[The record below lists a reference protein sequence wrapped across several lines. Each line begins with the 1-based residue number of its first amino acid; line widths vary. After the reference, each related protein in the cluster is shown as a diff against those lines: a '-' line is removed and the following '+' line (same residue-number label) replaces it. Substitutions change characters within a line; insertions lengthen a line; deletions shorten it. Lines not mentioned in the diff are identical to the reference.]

1 MSDADAARPT
11 RPMLR
16 IDRARL
22 AQSIE
27 ELGRI
32 GATPRGGLTRVALTD
47 EDKRGRDQMVAWMRE
62 ASLRVTVDQMGNI
75 FGERAGSAPGL
86 PPVMM
91 GSHVDSVP
99 TGGKYDG
106 QLGVLC
112 GLEVIRA
119 LNDHRIRTHHPVTL
133 AIFTN
138 EEGARFQPAMIASG
152 VMAGKIAL
160 EDAYNARDRDG
171 IRLVDALER
180 IGYLGAEPCV
190 PRPLRAYLE
199 LHIEQGPLLEEE
211 GLSVGVVEGIVA
223 IAWSRLTIMGVQDH
237 AGPTPMRVRHD
248 ALVAAAEVVVGVRRI
263 ATQIGGELV
272 ATVGTVTVAPNI
284 VNAIP
289 GRVSLSIDMRDRHD
303 ATLDRARA
311 RLDHIVRAACAREG
325 VTYELEHYWRVP
337 YTPFASDVTAAIEGA
352 THATGARFR
361 RILSGAGHDAQYM
374 ATIAP
379 TGMIFVPSRG
389 GRSHCE
395 EEFTPIENIEDGAN
409 TLVLAALDLAG
420 YSGGGRA
427 SPVT

>member
-1 MSDADAARPT
+1 VSQGSAVG
-11 RPMLR
+11 

-22 AQSIE
+22 EQSID

-32 GATPRGGLTRVALTD
+32 GATPRGGLTRLALTD
-47 EDKRGRDQMVAWMRE
+47 DDKRGRDLMVRWMRE
-62 ASLRVTVDQMGNI
+62 AGLRVTVDQMGNI
-75 FGERAGSAPGL
+75 FGERAGREPL

-112 GLEVIRA
+112 GLETIRA
-119 LNDHRIRTHHPVTL
+119 LDTHGIRTRHPVTL

-160 EDAYNARDRDG
+160 EDAYNARDKDG
-171 IRLVDALER
+171 MRLVDELER

-190 PRPLRAYLE
+190 PRPFRAYLE

-211 GLSVGVVEGIVA
+211 GLSVGVVDGIVA
-223 IAWSRLTIMGVQDH
+223 ISWSRLTLHGVQDH
-237 AGPTPMRVRHD
+237 AGPTPMRIRHD
-248 ALVAAAEVVVGVRRI
+248 ALVAAAEVITGARTI
-263 ATQIGGELV
+263 ATELGGDLV
-272 ATVGTVTVAPNI
+272 TTVGNLVVHPNI

-289 GRVSLSIDMRDRHD
+289 GRVTLSIDMRDPRD
-303 ATLDRARA
+303 ETLDVAR
-311 RLDHIVRAACAREG
+311 RCLDAVVKAACEREG
-325 VTYELEHYWRVP
+325 VRAELEHYWRVP
-337 YTPFASDVTAAIEGA
+337 YTPFAPDVVAAVERA
-352 THATGARFR
+352 AKAAGARYR
-361 RILSGAGHDAQYM
+361 HILSGAGHDAQYM
-374 ATIAP
+374 AAIGP

-395 EEFTPIENIEDGAN
+395 EEFTPMDDIEHGAT
-409 TLVLAALDLAG
+409 TLFLAVVDLAG
-420 YSGGGRA
+420 G
-427 SPVT
+427 